1 MAPLHQPPVAGMPPE
16 VWSWLRDAQPVRPR
30 VVADVR
36 ARLDAGQRPT
46 PEDVALAMLRDVRAD
61 GAAGHLGS

>member
-1 MAPLHQPPVAGMPPE
+1 MSPE
-16 VWSWLRDAQPVRPR
+16 VWSWLRDSQPVRPS

-36 ARLDAGQRPT
+36 ARLDAGHRPT